1 MRPAIRTLAVTVA
14 ASLGLHGCFV
24 LFAATAMTV
33 LPELRTPGTRPEG
46 EVLKLA
52 RPFKA
57 GDKYLLASRI
67 EQSLD
72 GAVPQPGRMLVHLQ
86 GLWEIQEV
94 TPLTGQPGRYTLT
107 VSECDIVTSE
117 GTGALFKPGTVI
129 AAAVNEAGVEIWTLD
144 GAPADGPMRNLLR
157 QALPPPTVRD
167 DCELAAIFQPKT
179 PVKTGAAWTPNL
191 AAAGRK
197 LAAEG
202 FTAVSGLT
210 GSLTLSE
217 PMDWGE
223 IPGREISG
231 SLTFQSG
238 AVPALPGGSVIKA
251 AALVSEA
258 ALILPDDPALPV
270 VREKWTTT
278 CELTAQ
284 LPGMTEAGKVSA
296 VMTVE
301 RELGLFVEEEE
312 AEAQEVQVTFVPQE
326 EMPRR
331 NPKVLKPTTVEEKEE
346 KQPGPSSPP
355 RQVFI
360 LAREDQPVISPL
372 AGDSPF
378 ISSRDMRAASNSAPD
393 ANADPRIPN
402 QEGAEMPGLSLFNRM
417 AMSGSI
423 TPQPRP
429 APAPEPVRQPPTPP
443 EPPEPKKDERPPD
456 PSATVQT
463 EDPNSPAAQKTPA
476 LRERPPDPIAMNQV
490 PPRPPARTSPAPPQV
505 PVEQSTKGL
514 TNGPKPVVS
523 NVKTRTRGG
532 LAITGGDSSVDAKD
546 TPEGRYL
553 AACHERIGLIW
564 NSRLAMN
571 SGIAG
576 TGSVE
581 VEFEIDIS
589 GRVSNVKL
597 TSPGSANPVFEDI
610 CLTSVIK
617 AKLPALP
624 PSMKRQLEDPLTGG
638 KLHRK
643 VSFHRL

>member
-1 MRPAIRTLAVTVA
+1 MRPAIRTLGITVA
-14 ASLGLHGCFV
+14 ASLGLHGCFM

-33 LPELRTPGTRPEG
+33 LPDLRTPGTRAEG

-57 GDKYLLASRI
+57 GDKYMLASRI

-86 GLWEIQEV
+86 GLWKIQAV
-94 TPLTGQPGRYTLT
+94 TPLAGQPARYTLT
-107 VSECDIVTSE
+107 VVECEIVTGE
-117 GTGALFKPGTVI
+117 GAGAIFKPGAVI
-129 AAAVNEAGVEIWTLD
+129 GAALNDSGAEIWTLD
-144 GAPADGPMRNLLR
+144 GAPLDGSMRRLLR
-157 QALPPPTVRD
+157 QLLPLPAARD
-167 DCELAAIFQPKT
+167 ASELAAMFQPQT
-179 PVKTGAAWTPNL
+179 PVKTGGTWSPDFAAVS
-191 AAAGRK
+191 ARF
-197 LAAEG
+197 AAEG
-202 FTAVSGLT
+202 FAASGLA
-210 GSLTLSE
+210 GRLTLSE
-217 PMDWGE
+217 PLDWGE

-231 SLTFQSG
+231 SITFQSS
-238 AVPALPGGSVIKA
+238 ALPGLPESTVVEA
-251 AALVSEA
+251 AALTGEV

-270 VREKWTTT
+270 VSEKWTTT
-278 CELTAQ
+278 GELTARF
-284 LPGMTEAGKVSA
+284 PGMTEPGKVSA

-301 RELGLFVEEEE
+301 RELGLLAEEQAVEP
-312 AEAQEVQVTFVPQE
+312 QEVQVTFVPQVE
-326 EMPRR
+326 LPRQ
-331 NPKVLKPTTVEEKEE
+331 NPKVLKPMPMEEEAKE
-346 KQPGPSSPP
+346 KTGPPSPP

-372 AGDSPF
+372 ASDTPF

-393 ANADPRIPN
+393 PNADARIPN
-402 QEGAEMPGLSLFNRM
+402 QDGAEMPGLSLFNRT
-417 AMSGSI
+417 AMSGST

-429 APAPEPVRQPPTPP
+429 APAPEPVPQPPTPP
-443 EPPEPKKDERPPD
+443 EPPEPKKEERPPD

-463 EDPNSPAAQKTPA
+463 DDPNSPAAPKTPA
-476 LRERPPDPIAMNQV
+476 LRERPPDPIAMNKV
-490 PPRPPARTSPAPPQV
+490 PPRPPVKTSPAPPQV
-505 PVEQSTKGL
+505 PAEQSTKGL
-514 TNGPKPVVS
+514 ANGPKPVVS
-523 NVKTRTRGG
+523 NVKTRTKGG
-532 LAITGGDSSVDAKD
+532 LDITGADSSVDAKD

-564 NSRLAMN
+564 NGRLAMN

-581 VEFEIDIS
+581 VEFDIDIN

-597 TSPGSANPVFEDI
+597 SSPGSANPVFEDI

-624 PSMKRQLEDPLTGG
+624 PSMKRQLQDPLTGG